1 MPRIEKPDTLI
12 TNRLSRSRSSVLCEE
27 DDLSALLEV
36 EQASFSQPWTETA
49 FRNEF
54 KNPYS
59 RLWVLEEGALVIGYI
74 CAWFVY
80 DEGQIV
86 NVAVLP
92 EYRRR
97 GTGKLLV
104 QHVLQEA
111 ITQGVRSLS
120 LEVRKSNVVA
130 LDLYESFGFEKVAVR
145 KLYYEN
151 GEDALLMI
159 CDLSQIYHLFS

>member
-1 MPRIEKPDTLI
+1 MLKNKEAQYTSD
-12 TNRLSRSRSSVLCEE
+12 RLLHQRRAIRFAKES
-27 DDLSALLEV
+27 DLLALLKV

-74 CAWFVY
+74 CAWFVC
-80 DEGQIV
+80 DEGQIA

-159 CDLSQIYHLFS
+159 CNLSQIYHPFS